1 MKSLRHAQI
10 RAYFFGHGENALA
23 PHSQAANYDDLSIF
37 KISESMYCPDLA
49 VRNRELT
56 HEIGSGSSAYKPD
69 DEDSVYAPA
78 ASLYERITPSL
89 SIVNKLIAITSAS
102 ANDRQEVIRDSSVRG
117 YMYVADIDEGK
128 KRVKLLSPQ
137 PGQAPTSALVLGTF
151 PEDVAALV
159 S

>member
-1 MKSLRHAQI
+1 MKALRHAQI

-23 PHSQAANYDDLSIF
+23 PHSQAANYDDLAIY
-37 KISESMYCPDLA
+37 KISESMCRPYL
-49 VRNRELT
+49 VVVWGLT
-56 HEIGSGSSAYKPD
+56 HDVGSGSSAYKPD
-69 DEDSVYAPA
+69 DEDSVFAPA
-78 ASLYERITPSL
+78 ASLYERITPSP

-137 PGQAPTSALVLGTF
+137 PGQAPTSALVMGTF